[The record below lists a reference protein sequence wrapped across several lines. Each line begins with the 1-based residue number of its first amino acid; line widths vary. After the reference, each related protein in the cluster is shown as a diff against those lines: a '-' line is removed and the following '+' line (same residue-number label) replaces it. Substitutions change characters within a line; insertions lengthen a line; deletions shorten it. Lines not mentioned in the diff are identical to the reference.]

1 MKSIPISEF
10 KAKCAAVLKEVNDT
24 NETVLV
30 TRHGRPFA
38 EIPAATEATSRTS
51 SGAFAE
57 PSGSAVIS

>member
-38 EIPAATEATSRTS
+38 EIRGHRGDLEDVVRRFRGTVRQR
-51 SGAFAE
+51 G
-57 PSGSAVIS
+57 IS